1 MDGVK
6 KSLREFVA
14 DLADENRDFYG
25 SPDGRGLLNVIELT
39 FDHRWVYLYELVQ
52 NALDVGA
59 SCIAMRLAEA
69 GNALIFQ
76 HNGNRPLDE
85 RDVEGLSKVFRSTK
99 GVRSV
104 GFMGIGFKSVFIRF
118 QEARISGWGW
128 KFRYEIAQVTGEEFG
143 DVQRDLLGSV
153 APIWDDTIATP
164 EHEFTTRFEMRRRMD
179 EGADIASDLEQFLPD
194 DDRSSLA
201 ILAMSG
207 LERLELDDQVWELG
221 FSEERDGSFEVTA
234 LSENENRLWRVFP
247 AQFKPSREAI
257 ACFLEHRKIQPSK
270 DDREQVYADAAR
282 ARRVLGVLPLDND
295 GIPAPPT
302 RGHVYAT
309 LPTEVTLPLGFH
321 IHADWL
327 LNISRSGLRE
337 IEDNPW
343 QRDIVGKIVDILERF
358 LYWSADT
365 HSQPVA
371 AKAAFKALREP
382 SSEVGGLES
391 LLAEE
396 RWLSK
401 LRDRIE
407 DAEVL
412 PVWTET
418 IGKLAYAK
426 ASDTLVPPVPLA
438 KAFGNQPE
446 LRPAVLLKGH
456 VVMDDVLGRNA
467 SGLLR
472 RIGLLTEMTQHELE
486 GGWDGGL
493 EDWWKSLP
501 DDQSFRRRL
510 LFRLWAAIAEL
521 SSDEAWR
528 NLNARCVRSVIGEW
542 VAVREATFLNEVV
555 AAEDEPGGPE
565 TRQLMQPFIP
575 DANRLDSEW
584 VSMLRQRRQQESE
597 YSFLSQAW
605 GWIDNHAR
613 SISLREILEPALNAL
628 ISSTDSDWSVLVPFG
643 HWAKHRNRADLLTHV
658 LVQADGD
665 QLGIPVG
672 EALLADPYVDHGQER
687 RYLFSGIPAIAGAY
701 METDPKSAGAHEW
714 RTFFEEAGAKGGVEV
729 KDSRKIA
736 SRSSREDVA
745 EFLGHGV
752 DAIPVSNNRGY
763 TLLDFDVE
771 PSLPSPDATRELR
784 AAVAPWLED
793 GFRVL
798 KDKGRRKALYTYY
811 TGGNKTGNKPSA
823 WVAKLSKLAW
833 VPSSDDELRYPRDVL
848 KDLDPARQDAP
859 IAKLSSQILSVLEQ
873 EGVRFGATIP
883 EATSLRRLLAAGSQL
898 DAEGLAGLL
907 SECREQATTDV
918 DRQLFDQALQNLKV
932 PTSANQRITL
942 DRIVQRVGV
951 GGRLLRGSL
960 GGWVVPLDHIEE
972 TLRTELERAE
982 FPLDF
987 PVTTTGGQALDYI
1000 LDVWRRAR
1008 LSPEGLANEVR
1019 DVLPTAYAYCLEDIA
1034 KDESLVKRWHDV
1046 VPQAMVFVEREWSA
1060 LTDVDDIY
1068 FDDIEDRR
1076 FFPRQTQLRTVTG
1089 GHLGHLRPNQLHTA
1103 KEIRL
1108 PLLSSIVTMKW
1119 IGGDEVLPVSDDWAS
1134 RFELIC
1140 DLLREVRGSEPAE
1153 GVGTDNRI
1161 GTAPRLIHVTKLAL
1175 DVSVGD
1181 FSAERVPVNARLYER
1196 TLTVAGRPV
1205 QFGADAA
1212 KELLR
1217 YFSFGQRAGLAADLT
1232 GMLMAIDNTDFN
1244 LAADKFRRSH
1254 VPSFELPVSFRRGLD
1269 SGENVSS
1276 EDESGE
1282 TTETTGPITDAGA
1295 NRDVLE
1301 GQTPTSGTS
1310 EQVEP
1315 GPSRSATVD
1324 DINAATSEK
1333 SEHNESS
1340 SMGGS
1345 YSKDRALATQMALAR
1360 QLKSSL
1366 MGEIVPSHEEED
1378 TSETVVVNEDTDKSL
1393 GDEEYR
1399 EIAAQYERES
1409 GRDPELGDPHQSGWD
1424 IRSIDPKT
1432 QEVRLIEVKGRGR
1445 PWDDTEVVVLSSAQ
1459 IRKAY
1464 EAKEAWYLYVV
1475 EKIEE
1480 GCYQVLPIANPVHV
1494 AAKWILCGGPW
1505 RMVAEDAKALP
1516 DL

>member
-1 MDGVK
+1 MDSVK

-14 DLADENRDFYG
+14 NLGNENRDFYR
-25 SPDGRGLLNVIELT
+25 SPDGLGLLNVIELT

-52 NALDVGA
+52 NALDVSA
-59 SCIAMRLAEA
+59 TSIAIRLAEA
-69 GNALIFQ
+69 GDALILQ
-76 HNGNRPLDE
+76 HNGDRSLDE
-85 RDVEGLSKVFRSTK
+85 KDVEGLSKVFRSTK
-99 GVRSV
+99 GARSV

-128 KFRYEIAQVTGEEFG
+128 KFRYGIAQVIGEKYG
-143 DVQRDLLGSV
+143 DVQRDLLGAV
-153 APIWDDTIATP
+153 VPIWDDTIAAP
-164 EHEFTTRFEMRRRMD
+164 EHGFTTRFEMRRRTD
-179 EGADIASDLEQFLPD
+179 EGTDIASDLVRFLPD

-207 LERLELDDQVWELG
+207 LKRLELDGRIWELG
-221 FSEERDGSFEVTA
+221 VGEEQDGNFEVTA

-257 ACFLEHRKIQPSK
+257 ACFLEHRKIRPTQ

-295 GIPAPPT
+295 GIPSPPT

-309 LPTEVTLPLGFH
+309 LPTEVTLPFGFH
-321 IHADWL
+321 INADWL

-343 QRDIVGKIVDILERF
+343 QRDIVDKIIDILERF
-358 LYWSADT
+358 LHWSADT

-407 DAEVL
+407 NAEVL

-418 IGKLAYAK
+418 TGKLAYAK

-438 KAFGNQPE
+438 RAFEDQPE
-446 LRPAVLLKGH
+446 LRPAVLLKER
-456 VVMDDVLGRNA
+456 VVRNDVLGRNA

-472 RIGLLTEMTQHELE
+472 RIGLLTEMTPHELE
-486 GGWDGGL
+486 RVWDSGL
-493 EDWWKSLP
+493 EDWWKTLP
-501 DDQSFRRRL
+501 EEQGHRRRL
-510 LFRLWAAIAEL
+510 LFRIWAAVAEL
-521 SSDEAWR
+521 ASDEAWR
-528 NLNARCVRSVIGEW
+528 NFNARCVRSVTGEW
-542 VAVREATFLNEVV
+542 VAVSEAAFLNEPV
-555 AAEDEPGGPE
+555 AAEEEPGGRQ
-565 TRQLMQPFIP
+565 TRRLMQPFIP

-584 VSMLRQRRQQESE
+584 VSTLRQRRQQEHAH
-597 YSFLSQAW
+597 LSQAW
-605 GWIDNHAR
+605 SWIDGHAR
-613 SISLREILEPALNAL
+613 SISLREILGNALNSL
-628 ISSTDSDWSVLVPFG
+628 ISSTDPDWSVLVPFG
-643 HWAKHRNRADLLTHV
+643 HWAKHRNRTDLLTHV
-658 LVQADGD
+658 LVQSNGD

-672 EALLADPYVDHGQER
+672 DALLADPYVDHGQER
-687 RYLFSGIPAIAGAY
+687 RCLFSDVPAIAGVY
-701 METDPKSAGAHEW
+701 MERDPKIAGAHEW

-729 KDSRKIA
+729 KASRKIA
-736 SRSSREDVA
+736 NRSNRKDVA

-752 DAIPVSNNRGY
+752 DAIPVSNNSGY

-771 PSLPSPDATRELR
+771 PTLPSPDAPRELR
-784 AAVAPWLED
+784 AAVSPWLED

-798 KDKGRRKALYTYY
+798 KDKGRRKASYTYY
-811 TGGNKTGNKPSA
+811 SWNDKTGNKPSA

-833 VPSSDDELRYPRDVL
+833 VPCSDDELRYPRDVL
-848 KDLDPARQDAP
+848 KEFDPARQDAP
-859 IAKLSSQILSVLEQ
+859 IAKLSSQVLSVLEQ
-873 EGVRFGATIP
+873 EGVRFGTTIP
-883 EATSLRRLLAAGSQL
+883 EATSLRRLLAVGSQL
-898 DAEGLAGLL
+898 DAEGLARLL

-918 DRQLFDQALQNLKV
+918 DRQHFDQALQNLKV
-932 PTSANQRITL
+932 PTSTNERITL
-942 DRIVQRVGV
+942 DRIVQRV

-982 FPLDF
+982 FPREF

-1000 LDVWRRAR
+1000 LDVWRRAS

-1034 KDESLVKRWHDV
+1034 KDESLVERWHEV
-1046 VPQAMVFVEREWSA
+1046 VPQAMVFVEREWIT
-1060 LTDVDDIY
+1060 LTDADDIY

-1103 KEIRL
+1103 KEIGL

-1119 IGGDEVLPVSDDWAS
+1119 IGGNEVLLVSDDWVS
-1134 RFELIC
+1134 RFKLIC

-1153 GVGTDNRI
+1153 DVGTDN
-1161 GTAPRLIHVTKLAL
+1161 GTGTGPRLIYVTKLAL
-1175 DVSVGD
+1175 DVGVGH
-1181 FSAERVPVNARLYER
+1181 FSAERVPVNARLYDR

-1212 KELLR
+1212 KELLH
-1217 YFSFGQRAGLAADLT
+1217 YFSFGHRAGFT

-1269 SGENVSS
+1269 SGENVGS
-1276 EDESGE
+1276 EDGSGE

-1295 NRDVLE
+1295 DRDVPE

-1310 EQVEP
+1310 EQVDP
-1315 GPSRSATVD
+1315 GPSRSTTAD

-1333 SEHNESS
+1333 SEYNESS

-1345 YSKDRALATQMALAR
+1345 YSKDRALAKQNALAR
-1360 QLKSSL
+1360 QLRSL
-1366 MGEIVPSHEEED
+1366 LKGEIKGEIVPSQEEEEAGEV
-1378 TSETVVVNEDTDKSL
+1378 TAINGDTDKSL

-1399 EIAAQYERES
+1399 EIAAQYEREA

-1445 PWDDTEVVVLSSAQ
+1445 PWDDAEVVELSSAQ
-1459 IRKAY
+1459 IRKAF
-1464 EAKEAWYLYVV
+1464 EAKESWYLYVS
-1475 EKIEE
+1475 EKTDED
-1480 GCYQVLPIANPVHV
+1480 CYQVLSIENPVRV
-1494 AAKWILCGGPW
+1494 AAKWILCGESW

-1516 DL
+1516 DI